1 MEDDLFENLPDVA
14 DLLENLPDVAPG
26 SPTTADETA
35 DISADEPQAKRV
47 RGAAKTVFVRTEW
60 DPIPE
65 SIRDWLHEKDPLGYW
80 IKCNQ
85 GSCKIKTKRFQLKA
99 QFCFRYLR
107 LESHINQVHFS
118 PPESQFTLDSNPLT
132 KWLAPKSFHSAPSSV

>member
-1 MEDDLFENLPDVA
+1 MEDHFFTNLPDVS
-14 DLLENLPDVAPG
+14 DLLEDLQDVEPG
-26 SPTTADETA
+26 SPITAEEIA
-35 DISADEPQAKRV
+35 ISADEPPPKRV
-47 RGAAKTVFVRTEW
+47 RGDAKTAFARTAW
-60 DPIPE
+60 DPIPD
-65 SIRDWLHEKDPLGYW
+65 SLRDWPHEKDPLGYW
-80 IKCNQ
+80 IKCTK
-85 GSCKIKTKRFQLKA
+85 GSCKNKTKKIELKA